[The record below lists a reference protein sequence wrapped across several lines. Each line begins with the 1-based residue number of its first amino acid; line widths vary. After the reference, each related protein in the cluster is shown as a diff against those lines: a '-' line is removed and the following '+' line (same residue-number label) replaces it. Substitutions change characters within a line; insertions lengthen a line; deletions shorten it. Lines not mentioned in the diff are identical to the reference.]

1 MTTERIQKR
10 TLSIRISTNGFCF
23 CKYSPSDAA
32 TLQYHYYSADKETS
46 LASNLKRAIEE
57 CPLITKGTEYDVKAI
72 LETDEFTTL
81 PAEYDS
87 KEDYKIYYRFCFPKC
102 DSNVEIMS
110 NRMNALGETI
120 IFAVDPNVSETL
132 QQLGEVNYYTPVS
145 ILLGY
150 IARKPFPEE
159 KYLLCYIQ
167 DGLSILISVNKGTTR
182 LYNVFKANEGLN
194 TLFYLLSIW
203 KEQGL
208 SQTEDTLY
216 ICGDSGIEE
225 LSLLTSKFIKNRKRI
240 NPSKEFASSL
250 LNRIDNIPF
259 DLQALILCE

>member
-1 MTTERIQKR
+1 M
-10 TLSIRISTNGFCF
+10 
-23 CKYSPSDAA
+23 
-32 TLQYHYYSADKETS
+32 
-46 LASNLKRAIEE
+46 
-57 CPLITKGTEYDVKAI
+57 
-72 LETDEFTTL
+72 
-81 PAEYDS
+81 
-87 KEDYKIYYRFCFPKC
+87 
-102 DSNVEIMS
+102 
-110 NRMNALGETI
+110 
-120 IFAVDPNVSETL
+120 
-132 QQLGEVNYYTPVS
+132 
-145 ILLGY
+145 
-150 IARKPFPEE
+150 
-159 KYLLCYIQ
+159 CYIQ